1 MQRRTVLILSGAAA
15 AAIGGALVLAPGGA
29 PPPSPAGAAL
39 AFPGLAQ
46 RLQSAAKLEAVRHDG
61 TLTVERRGETWVLPA
76 KGGYPVRQ
84 EKVREL
90 LTGLTELRLT
100 EPRTSNPELLD
111 RLGLEDPARAGAT
124 STLLRVLDA
133 RGGVVAEL
141 VIGRRRVR
149 TQGNVPESAFVRRP
163 NESQAWLAEGRIP
176 VDSDPQLWLDR
187 DIANLARERV
197 RRVSITRSG
206 EAPIVVTRSGDP
218 DGRFSLAEPAGAPA
232 EETNLDEVG
241 RAFEFLTFL
250 DVRPEADI
258 PGEALGEAR
267 FEFSDGLAVVVR
279 PRKEGETIWVTLA
292 AEGDD
297 EAARLNA
304 RWRGWAYQVGQWKE
318 KAFVPRL
325 ADLRPAEEAP
335 QPSAEGAP
343 AQDAPAQEAP
353 ATAAPPGAQPAP
365 APAPA
370 EGAPAAPQGGTPQ
383 PQ

>member
-1 MQRRTVLILSGAAA
+1 MQRRTLLLLGGAAVA
-15 AAIGGALVLAPGGA
+15 VLGGALLLNPADRA
-29 PPPSPAGAAL
+29 PPSPAGASL

-46 RLQSAAKLEAVRHDG
+46 RLQNAARIEARRHDG
-61 TLTVERRGETWVLPA
+61 SLAVERRGETWVLPA

-84 EKVREL
+84 ERVREL

-100 EPRTSNPELLD
+100 EPRTANPEMLD
-111 RLGLEDPARAGAT
+111 RLGLEDPTREGAT

-133 RGGVVAEL
+133 QGGVIADL

-176 VDSDPQLWLDR
+176 VDSDAQLWLDR
-187 DIANLARERV
+187 DIANIARDRV
-197 RRVSITRSG
+197 RRVAVARIN
-206 EAPIVVTRSGDP
+206 EAPLVVTRSGDP
-218 DGRFSLAEPAGAPA
+218 DGRFSLTEPADAPPT
-232 EETNLDEVG
+232 EETALDEIG

-250 DVRPEADI
+250 DVRPEAEI

-267 FEFSDGLAVVVR
+267 FELTDNLAILVR
-279 PRKEGETIWVTLA
+279 PRKDGEAIWITLA

-318 KAFVPRL
+318 KAFAPLL
-325 ADLRPAEEAP
+325 ADLRRQEEAPAEET
-335 QPSAEGAP
+335 P
-343 AQDAPAQEAP
+343 AEAP
-353 ATAAPPGAQPAP
+353 PA
-365 APAPA
+365 APA
-370 EGAPAAPQGGTPQ
+370 EGTEAPAAGTPDAPQGEAPRQ
-383 PQ
+383 Q

>member
-1 MQRRTVLILSGAAA
+1 MNRRTLLLLSGTAVVAV
-15 AAIGGALVLAPGGA
+15 GGAMLLTPANQ

-46 RLQSAAKLEAVRHDG
+46 RLQAAAKIEATRHDG
-61 TLTVERRGETWVLPA
+61 TLEISRRGETWVLPA

-84 EKVREL
+84 QKVREL

-100 EPRTSNPELLD
+100 EQRTSNPEMLD
-111 RLGLEDPARAGAT
+111 RLGLEDPSRAGAT

-133 RGGVVAEL
+133 QGGVIAEL

-149 TQGNVPESAFVRRP
+149 TQGNVPESAYVRRP

-176 VDSDPQLWLDR
+176 VDGDPQLWLDR
-187 DIANLARERV
+187 DIANLPRERV
-197 RRVSITRSG
+197 RRVAIARSG
-206 EAPIVVTRSGDP
+206 QPPLVLTRAGDA
-218 DGRFSLAEPAGAPA
+218 DAKLQLAEPADAPPT
-232 EETNLDEVG
+232 EETALDEIG

-250 DVRPEADI
+250 DVKPEAEI

-267 FEFSDGLAVVVR
+267 FDLTDNLAIVVR
-279 PRKEGETIWVTLA
+279 PRKDGETLWVTLA

-318 KAFVPRL
+318 KAFVPLL
-325 ADLRPAEEAP
+325 ADLRRQEQPAAEPPEETPDDPAEATPPAEAP
-335 QPSAEGAP
+335 R
-343 AQDAPAQEAP
+343 
-353 ATAAPPGAQPAP
+353 
-365 APAPA
+365 
-370 EGAPAAPQGGTPQ
+370 PQ
-383 PQ
+383 

>member
-1 MQRRTVLILSGAAA
+1 MNRRTVLLVSAAA
-15 AAIGGALVLAPGGA
+15 VVALGSAMLLTPADQ

-46 RLQSAAKLEAVRHDG
+46 RLQAAAKIEAKRHDG
-61 TLTVERRGETWVLPA
+61 TVEITRRGETWVLA
-76 KGGYPVRQ
+76 SKGGYPVRQ

-100 EPRTSNPELLD
+100 EPRTANPEMLD

-133 RGGVVAEL
+133 QGGVIAEL

-149 TQGNVPESAFVRRP
+149 TQGNVPESAYVRRP

-187 DIANLARERV
+187 DIANLPRDRV
-197 RRVSITRSG
+197 RRVAISRTGAPPLVLTRT
-206 EAPIVVTRSGDP
+206 ADADAKLQV
-218 DGRFSLAEPAGAPA
+218 AEPADAPPT
-232 EETNLDEVG
+232 EETALDEVG

-250 DVRPEADI
+250 DVKPEAEI

-267 FEFSDGLAVVVR
+267 FEFSDNLAVVVR
-279 PRKEGETIWVTLA
+279 PRKDGETIWITLA

-318 KAFVPRL
+318 KAFVPLL
-325 ADLRPAEEAP
+325 AELRRQEEPRSESAEESPAQPAE
-335 QPSAEGAP
+335 AP
-343 AQDAPAQEAP
+343 AQPPAD
-353 ATAAPPGAQPAP
+353 T
-365 APAPA
+365 PA
-370 EGAPAAPQGGTPQ
+370 EPPAGTQEPPADASRPPQ
-383 PQ
+383 

>member
-1 MQRRTVLILSGAAA
+1 MQRRTLLLLSGAAV
-15 AAIGGALVLAPGGA
+15 AAIGGALVLTPSDQAPPAPG
-29 PPPSPAGAAL
+29 GAAL

-46 RLQSAAKLEAVRHDG
+46 RLQSAARIEAKRHDG
-61 TLTVERRGETWVLPA
+61 TLEIARRGETWVLPA

-100 EPRTSNPELLD
+100 EPRTANPEMLD

-133 RGGVVAEL
+133 EGGVIAEL

-163 NESQAWLAEGRIP
+163 NETQAWLAEGRIP
-176 VDSDPQLWLDR
+176 VDADPQLWLDR
-187 DIANLARERV
+187 DIANLPRERV
-197 RRVSITRSG
+197 RRVAVARAGQPALVLSRAEG
-206 EAPIVVTRSGDP
+206 P
-218 DGRFSLAEPAGAPA
+218 DGRLQVSEPADAPPTD
-232 EETNLDEVG
+232 ETNLDEVG

-250 DVRPEADI
+250 DVRTEAEA

-267 FEFSDGLAVVVR
+267 FELTDNLAIVVR
-279 PRKEGETIWVTLA
+279 PRRDGENLWASFA

-297 EAARLNA
+297 EAARFNA

-318 KAFVPRL
+318 KAFVPLL
-325 ADLRPAEEAP
+325 ADLRRQEEPPADQPAEEP
-335 QPSAEGAP
+335 P
-343 AQDAPAQEAP
+343 
-353 ATAAPPGAQPAP
+353 AAPPGEAP
-365 APAPA
+365 R
-370 EGAPAAPQGGTPQ
+370 PQ
-383 PQ
+383 

>member
-1 MQRRTVLILSGAAA
+1 MQRRTVLILSSAAA
-15 AAIGGALVLAPGGA
+15 AAIGGAMLLTPVEA

-46 RLQSAAKLEAVRHDG
+46 RLQAAARLEAVRHDG
-61 TLTVERRGETWVLPA
+61 TLTIERRGETWVLPA

-84 EKVREL
+84 DKVREL

-133 RGGVVAEL
+133 QGGVVAEL

-163 NESQAWLAEGRIP
+163 NENQAWLAEGRIP
-176 VDSDPQLWLDR
+176 VDADPQLWLDR

-197 RRVSITRSG
+197 RRVSIARSG
-206 EAPIVVTRSGDP
+206 EAPIVIIRSGDP
-218 DGRFSLAEPAGAPA
+218 DGRFSLAEPAGAPV
-232 EETNLDEVG
+232 EETSLDEVG

-250 DVRPEADI
+250 DVRPAAEI

-267 FEFSDGLAVVVR
+267 FEFSDGLAVLVR

-325 ADLRPAEEAP
+325 ADLRPAEQAP
-335 QPSAEGAP
+335 QPP
-343 AQDAPAQEAP
+343 ADDAPAGAAP
-353 ATAAPPGAQPAP
+353 ARDAPAAAQPAP
-365 APAPA
+365 APGQA
-370 EGAPAAPQGGTPQ
+370 EGAPAAPPGEAPRPQ
-383 PQ
+383 